1 MANAVEDNVL
11 KSPVVAILL
20 PETLSIYDV
29 PLIVP
34 ELKLRELVP
43 VGTVIVGN
51 VIVVEDPVASGV

>member
-34 ELKLRELVP
+34 EIKLRELVP

-51 VIVVEDPVASGV
+51 VIVVEDPAASGV

>member
-43 VGTVIVGN
+43 VGIVIV
-51 VIVVEDPVASGV
+51 